1 MTDETG
7 KRVVDPPGGGLFY
20 ATAFLTRLPIR
31 KLSSS
36 TADLAHA
43 AAWFPFVGLLLG
55 GLLAAFHF
63 LLVTIFP
70 AWLAAPLMT
79 AVWAGLTGFMHL
91 DGLADCFDGLFA
103 PVSRERRLEILHDPR
118 IGSFGAAGLFLFLLI
133 KTGAITALGWQAYR
147 ALLLAPA
154 LARWWVLVA
163 ARAPQAYPG
172 GMGDRMAAA
181 VKPAT
186 LLTAAIVPALI
197 SALCGLAA
205 LPAVIFSGLVAG
217 LILHTAKNKLGGVT
231 GDVMG
236 LTVECT
242 EAAVLLV
249 FAMLAGLS

>member
-7 KRVVDPPGGGLFY
+7 KRVVNPPGGLFY
-20 ATAFLTRLPIR
+20 AVAFLTRLPIR
-31 KLSSS
+31 KLSSP

-55 GLLAAFHF
+55 GLLAALHF
-63 LLVTIFP
+63 LLIRFFP

-79 AVWAGLTGFMHL
+79 AAWAGLTGFMHL
-91 DGLADCFDGLFA
+91 DGLADCCDGLFA

-118 IGSFGAAGLFLFLLI
+118 IGSFGAAGLFLFLMI
-133 KTGAITALGWQAYR
+133 KTGAIAALGGQASR

-163 ARAPQAYPG
+163 ARAPQAYPD
-172 GMGDRMAAA
+172 GMGDRMSAV
-181 VKPAT
+181 VKPIT
-186 LLTAAIVPALI
+186 LFTAAIVPALI
-197 SALCGLAA
+197 LAIYGLTAI
-205 LPAVIFSGLVAG
+205 PAVLFSGLVAV
-217 LILHTAKNKLGGVT
+217 LILRTAKDKLGGAT

-242 EAAVLLV
+242 EAAVLLA
-249 FAMLAGLS
+249 FALLAGLK

>member
-1 MTDETG
+1 MRDNMG
-7 KRVVDPPGGGLFY
+7 KRIFDPLGGLFY

-36 TADLAHA
+36 MADLAHA
-43 AAWFPFVGLLLG
+43 AGWFPFVGLLLG

-63 LLVTIFP
+63 LLVRVFP
-70 AWLAAPLMT
+70 AWLAASLIT
-79 AVWAGLTGFMHL
+79 AAWAGLTGFMHL

-133 KTGAITALGWQAYR
+133 KTGAIAALGVEAGWT
-147 ALLLAPA
+147 LLLAPA

-181 VKPAT
+181 VKPVA
-186 LLTAAIVPALI
+186 LVTAAIVPALI
-197 SALCGLAA
+197 SALCGLHAVAA
-205 LPAVIFSGLVAG
+205 VLFSGLVAG
-217 LILHTAKNKLGGVT
+217 LIIHTAKEKLGGVT

-236 LTVECT
+236 LTVECA
-242 EAAVLLV
+242 EVAVLLS
-249 FAMLAGLS
+249 FALLAGLK

>member
-7 KRVVDPPGGGLFY
+7 KRFDHPPGGLFY
-20 ATAFLTRLPIR
+20 AVAFLTRLPIR
-31 KLSSS
+31 KFSSS

-55 GLLAAFHF
+55 GLLAVFHF
-63 LLVTIFP
+63 LLVKVFP
-70 AWLAAPLMT
+70 AWLAASLMT

-118 IGSFGAAGLFLFLLI
+118 IGSFGAAGLFLFLMI
-133 KTGAITALGWQAYR
+133 KTSAIAALEGQAGW
-147 ALLLAPA
+147 ALLLAPM

-181 VKPAT
+181 VKPIT
-186 LLTAAIVPALI
+186 LFTAAIIPALI
-197 SALCGLAA
+197 SALCRIPA
-205 LPAVIFSGLVAG
+205 LPAILFSGLIAG
-217 LILHTAKNKLGGVT
+217 LLLHTAKDKLGGVT

-249 FAMLAGLS
+249 FAVFAGLK